1 MPEWHEHLKIAY
13 EDIVVPLSN
22 ELRRIMVTFK
32 IMNEGELFCN
42 NLNFNLDDERQA
54 KLIGDPGTKDEDA
67 VKQLNTKLQILKDEY
82 RLKFKHIV
90 EMRKYNRAHFA
101 KAIYFATYYNKRNDD
116 YNGYVGRFFLRDTRR
131 DIEKFEAHW
140 ISRQQQ
146 SGFDHDFWGRM
157 QDLQYYKKT
166 LKKGRAG
173 SDDKI
178 QSILAHKQFF
188 SIPWLICFKD
198 LI

>member
-1 MPEWHEHLKIAY
+1 M
-13 EDIVVPLSN
+13 
-22 ELRRIMVTFK
+22 
-32 IMNEGELFCN
+32 
-42 NLNFNLDDERQA
+42 
-54 KLIGDPGTKDEDA
+54 
-67 VKQLNTKLQILKDEY
+67 KQLNTKLQILKDEY

-166 LKKGRAG
+166 CSYGL
-173 SDDKI
+173 
-178 QSILAHKQFF
+178 
-188 SIPWLICFKD
+188 
-198 LI
+198 